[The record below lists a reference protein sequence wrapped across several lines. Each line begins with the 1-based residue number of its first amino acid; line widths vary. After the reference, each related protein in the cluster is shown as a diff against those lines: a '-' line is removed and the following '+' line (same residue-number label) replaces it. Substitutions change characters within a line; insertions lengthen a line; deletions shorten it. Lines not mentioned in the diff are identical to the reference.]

1 MGNVADEVHEEPH
14 NLVSDHIGADTKSF
28 LGGPQDTSVLTD
40 YA

>member
-1 MGNVADEVHEEPH
+1 MGNAADEVHEEPH
-14 NLVSDHIGADTKSF
+14 NPVSDHIGADTKSF